1 MSIPLDE
8 NDACFAL
15 LHPDTQHNT
24 NPQEEFRYAVF
35 QLADSWTL
43 SVDVAEYAAFLDK
56 GFRIVFQ
63 DLIEKDTLQLPA
75 VWKKKTNNVKSL
87 TALPESRVLDC
98 IAQIFSDKIKADK
111 VDRQK
116 GHELDTLAQ

>member
-1 MSIPLDE
+1 LSIPLDE

-75 VWKKKTNNVKSL
+75 VWKKKTKNVKSL
-87 TALPESRVLDC
+87 TALPESRVLD
-98 IAQIFSDKIKADK
+98 
-111 VDRQK
+111 
-116 GHELDTLAQ
+116 LAQ

>member
-1 MSIPLDE
+1 MRVLKKRDP
-8 NDACFAL
+8 A
-15 LHPDTQHNT
+15 
-24 NPQEEFRYAVF
+24 Y
-35 QLADSWTL
+35 LAK
-43 SVDVAEYAAFLDK
+43 Y
-56 GFRIVFQ
+56 
-63 DLIEKDTLQLPA
+63 
-75 VWKKKTNNVKSL
+75 NVKSL